1 MSSAV
6 SSRWL
11 KCISTE
17 GTIRGVAIQATEL
30 VRSMV
35 EMHQLQGAGARALG
49 EAVIGALLIA
59 SYCKDKERINLN
71 IRGSKGIFQAL
82 VDAYPDGTVRG
93 YIVEKSIE
101 LPDDGIVFEDPR
113 QGPWGEGMLSVL
125 RTKTQEREQP
135 YIGTVPLVTGHLAKD
150 LTFYWMQSEQV
161 PSSVGIAV
169 EMKDDQVVAAGGFL
183 VQAMPGASE
192 KEVKLIDDHIHEM
205 HSLAEQLATNSD
217 PLVILSKIFQDT
229 AFVLLEEKPLEFKC
243 TCSWERVRK
252 ALTLVG
258 TAELSAMLNEDHS
271 ASVRC
276 DFCTKEYRADEDELK
291 KLIAE
296 AREREGG

>member
-1 MSSAV
+1 MSTA

-35 EMHQLQGAGARALG
+35 EMHQLRGDGARALG

-93 YIVEKSIE
+93 YVVEREVE

-113 QGPWGEGMLSVL
+113 QGPWGEGVLSVL
-125 RTKTQEREQP
+125 RTKNQEREQP

-169 EMKDDQVVAAGGFL
+169 KMEGDKVAAAGGFL
-183 VQAMPGASE
+183 VQALPGASE
-192 KEVKLIDDHIHEM
+192 KEVKLIDEHIHEM
-205 HSLAEQLATNSD
+205 HSFAQQLATNSD
-217 PLVILSKIFQDT
+217 PLAILSTIFQDT
-229 AFVLLEEKPLEFKC
+229 AFVLLEERPLEFKC
-243 TCSWERVRK
+243 TCSWERVKK
-252 ALTLVG
+252 ALALVG
-258 TAELSAMLNEDHS
+258 TAELSAMLKEDRA

-276 DFCTKEYRADEDELK
+276 DFCTKEYRADEQELQR
-291 KLIAE
+291 LIDV